1 MPVMCANVARGELIS
16 SIEKYINGFDDK
28 RGTGQTG
35 PAGRRS
41 SLLADLNKMQSLTDL
56 LAKHKVPGYT
66 QLIGQHLRKHWFD
79 PGADNWW
86 PHNESKEDVIRHGFA
101 EAIRLRQEED
111 NPIRILW
118 VCAGHHFQV
127 AVHSSASQITVM
139 VLTPHTPYGVSYP
152 ASELATGLSVI
163 GTRRD
168 IDAIVREAGHAKGCP
183 AKGERRCL
191 DGGADIWVVP
201 IYGA

>member
-41 SLLADLNKMQSLTDL
+41 SLLADLNKMRSLTEL
-56 LAKHKVPGYT
+56 LAWHAVPGYT
-66 QLIGQHLRKHWFD
+66 KSTGQHLRKHWFD

-86 PHNESKEDVIRHGFA
+86 PHNELKEDIVRCGFA
-101 EAIRLRQEED
+101 EAIRLRKCEE
-111 NPIRILW
+111 NRPVCILW

-127 AVHSSASQITVM
+127 AIHASADKITVLI
-139 VLTPHTPYGVSYP
+139 LTPHTPYGTQYP
-152 ASELATGLSVI
+152 QSKIRTGLSVVGTKREI
-163 GTRRD
+163 GQ
-168 IDAIVREAGHAKGCP
+168 IEREAGHA
-183 AKGERRCL
+183 
-191 DGGADIWVVP
+191 GGRPGPQDCEELATGVWKAP
-201 IYGA
+201 IFGA